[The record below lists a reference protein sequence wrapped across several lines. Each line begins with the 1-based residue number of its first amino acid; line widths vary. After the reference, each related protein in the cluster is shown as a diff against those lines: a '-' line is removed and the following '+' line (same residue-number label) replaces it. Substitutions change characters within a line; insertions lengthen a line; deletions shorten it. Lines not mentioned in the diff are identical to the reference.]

1 MARPRPLLLLLDWDG
16 TLTTAS
22 TLPLLASVATP
33 RAPHPALPAL
43 SRAYARHL
51 AAHDRAYRPARPERT
66 TVAQELAYLDALRPV
81 EGASVG
87 RVEAA
92 GLFGGVRT
100 RDVDAAAADAVA
112 GRAVGVRA
120 GAAGLLGR
128 VQRGGGRVVVV
139 SVAWSRRFIHGVL
152 SGCVR
157 REAGGEVVV
166 MGDVEVRANE
176 ILADGSGRLDRVF
189 GGADGGIWTAGDK
202 GRVMEGEIAAAV
214 GGGSSVPRTVYVGD
228 SPTDLACLLKADVG
242 ICIRDEVM
250 GEEQRGLRET
260 LERVGVECLHVG
272 AFGDDRAEDGGG
284 GRLWWARDFEEVCR
298 SGVIGT
304 LTEERPGPTSP
315 GKRAMVE

>member
-22 TLPLLASVATP
+22 TLPLLASVAAP

-51 AAHDRAYRPARPERT
+51 AAHDGAYRPARPERT

-100 RDVDAAAADAVA
+100 GDVDAAAADAVA

-157 REAGGEVVV
+157 REAGGEEEVV

-214 GGGSSVPRTVYVGD
+214 VAGDPSVPRTVYVGD

-250 GEEQRGLRET
+250 GEEQTGLRET

-272 AFGDDRAEDGGG
+272 AFVDDGAEDDG
-284 GRLWWARDFEEVCR
+284 GRLWWARDFEEVWR
-298 SGVIGT
+298 SGVMGA
-304 LTEERPGPTSP
+304 LPEGNGSLVR
-315 GKRAMVE
+315 

>member
-1 MARPRPLLLLLDWDG
+1 MARPPPLLLLLDWDG

-22 TLPLLASVATP
+22 TLPLLASVAAP

-43 SRAYARHL
+43 SCAYARHL

-100 RDVDAAAADAVA
+100 GDVDAAAADAVA

-214 GGGSSVPRTVYVGD
+214 GGDSSVPRTVYVGD

-272 AFGDDRAEDGGG
+272 AFVDDRAEDGG

-298 SGVIGT
+298 SGVMGT
-304 LTEERPGPTSP
+304 LTEENGGLVR
-315 GKRAMVE
+315 